1 MSPLRTPAGV
11 ERLQPISRGRA
22 SVHVNG
28 PSAPDQN
35 RKKRDMSEVVADE
48 IVEQN
53 LEGVDFKAGQ
63 NYGEALPHYY
73 RGAHW
78 EANN

>member
-1 MSPLRTPAGV
+1 
-11 ERLQPISRGRA
+11 
-22 SVHVNG
+22 
-28 PSAPDQN
+28 
-35 RKKRDMSEVVADE
+35 MSEVVADE